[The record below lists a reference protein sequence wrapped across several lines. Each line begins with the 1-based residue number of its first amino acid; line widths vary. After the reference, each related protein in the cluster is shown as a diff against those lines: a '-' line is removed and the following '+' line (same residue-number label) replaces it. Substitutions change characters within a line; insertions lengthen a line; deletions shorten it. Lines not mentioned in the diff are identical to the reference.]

1 MAAFE
6 YTKSQNGIK
15 APTANYNVQPNLTAQ
30 RGFEQLTKAV
40 SAGMQ
45 LGTQINESNYK
56 QALIEQ
62 RNTMNQFKTDF
73 DGAAYEQ
80 QKEMMA
86 SLPDLVV
93 NKYQGDDV
101 RNADLRSRG
110 LQFQEGLESFLAKTG
125 IQIEHTNNVTS
136 QNVAFIDYSEKF
148 NATNDINER
157 LRLRDEFHETQVKP
171 YEGLDDPLAQELY
184 SKGIKGWQ
192 TINTAYQQ
200 NLRTRADNEITTNV
214 MTGIATELKINGFL
228 DDKAYKRALDNLS
241 RRSDYYEKEFV
252 LKTELN
258 NTVLRGLYGVF
269 NDPNMEVN
277 RDNYKTYMQRVDD
290 YTKLAP
296 NALGS
301 EAYKKAISFGLT
313 LKNRIE
319 AQELTDIQAM
329 LLDPS
334 VPQKEFETE
343 TLRIQEL
350 GTISPEQMSSFNSRK
365 AIVRNQTAQREIIAP
380 LIQAKDYDG
389 LVNGVKAGE
398 YSGSMVRSSVK
409 DTLEFAFAQI
419 QETTNKP
426 TMAALSVL
434 QDYKTFKEKGIAP
447 TKVDAIDNIL
457 KMPSS
462 GTVMT
467 NEDIVNFL
475 HVKEAAR
482 EANYVSSNSQKVNTD
497 YLILKGYASMGIPDM
512 AQKFNTYKNSP
523 ISVKEADIDKA
534 LYEGI
539 DAKPT
544 WSENLNPENI
554 TSLRGMLRPA
564 VKSLMKAGVDPSDV
578 RNELDDF
585 INQSFINA
593 DPKFG
598 SDSEVLIPIT
608 NGVRTEDD
616 YNRAYRAI
624 DDAMRNDP
632 DIPEANR
639 GQLQYLGPKQ
649 MADPYSDWIAI
660 DSRGVILGIPYEKIK
675 SAAETE
681 IFE

>member
-6 YTKSQNGIK
+6 YTRTQNGIK
-15 APTANYNVQPNLTAQ
+15 APSATYNVSPNLTAQ
-30 RGFEQLTKAV
+30 RGFENLTKAV

-62 RNTMNQFKTDF
+62 RNTMNQFKADF

-110 LQFQEGLESFLAKTG
+110 MQFQEGLEGFLAKTG
-125 IQIEHTNNVTS
+125 IQIEHNKNVTS
-136 QNVAFIDYSEKF
+136 QNVAFIGASEDF
-148 NATNDINER
+148 NNTNDINER
-157 LRLRDEFHETQVKP
+157 LKIRDKYFNEQVKP
-171 YEGLDDPLAQELY
+171 YEGIDDPLAQELY
-184 SKGIKGWQ
+184 AKGMKGWE
-192 TINTAYQQ
+192 TINTAYQK

-214 MTGIATELKINGFL
+214 MTNLASEIKISGFL
-228 DDKAYKRALDNLS
+228 SKEAYDRNISELA
-241 RRSDYYEKEFV
+241 RRSDYYENEFA
-252 LKTELN
+252 LKTQFN
-258 NTVLRGLYGVF
+258 NAVFRGMYGVF
-269 NDPNMEVN
+269 NDPNMEVS
-277 RDNYKTYMQRVDD
+277 RANYATYMKRLDD

-296 NALGS
+296 NSIGS
-301 EAYKKAISFGLT
+301 EAYKKAVTFGRT
-313 LKNRIE
+313 LRDRIE
-319 AQELTDIQAM
+319 RQEMTDLQAM
-329 LLDPS
+329 LVDS
-334 VPQKEFETE
+334 AVPQSEFEVASLE
-343 TLRIQEL
+343 LKEL
-350 GTISPEQMSSFNSRK
+350 GTISDEQMSSFNSRK
-365 AIVRNQTAQREIIAP
+365 AIIRNETAQREVIAP
-380 LIQAKDYDG
+380 LISSKDYDG
-389 LVNGVKAGE
+389 LVAGVKAGE

-419 QETTNKP
+419 QETSGSP

-434 QDYKTFKEKGIAP
+434 KDYKGFREKGLAP
-447 TKVDAIDNIL
+447 SKLPAIDAIL

-475 HVKEAAR
+475 HVKEATR
-482 EANYVSSNSQKVNTD
+482 EAGYVSANSQKVNND
-497 YLILKGYASMGIPDM
+497 YLVLKGYEAMGIPDM
-512 AQKFNTYKNSP
+512 ADKFNTYKNSP
-523 ISVKEADIDKA
+523 VSVKEADVDKA

-539 DAKPT
+539 DAKPNF
-544 WSENLNPENI
+544 SENLNPRNI
-554 TSLRGMLRPA
+554 TSLRAMLRPT
-564 VKSLMKAGVDPSDV
+564 VKSLMRAGVDISDV
-578 RNELDDF
+578 KKELGDF
-585 INQSFINA
+585 TEEAFINA

-598 SDSEVLIPIT
+598 NDSEVLIPIT

-616 YNRAYRAI
+616 YNRAYSAI
-624 DDAMRNDP
+624 DYAMRNDP
-632 DIPEANR
+632 DIPAKDR
-639 GQLQYLGPKQ
+639 GQLQYLGPKY
-649 MADPYSDWIAI
+649 MSDPESEWIAI
-660 DSRGVILGIPYEKIK
+660 DSRGVILGIPYEKIQ

>member
-6 YTKSQNGIK
+6 YTKSQGGIK
-15 APTANYNVQPNLTAQ
+15 APTANYNVQPNLTVQ

-45 LGTQINESNYK
+45 LGTQINEANYK

-110 LQFQEGLESFLAKTG
+110 LQFQEGLESYLAKTG

-157 LRLRDEFHETQVKP
+157 LRLRDEFHATQVKP

-184 SKGIKGWQ
+184 SKGMKGWQ

-214 MTGIATELKINGFL
+214 MTGIATELKINGFV
-228 DDKAYKRALDNLS
+228 DEAAHKRAIDNLS
-241 RRSDYYEKEFV
+241 RRSDYYEKEFA

-258 NTVLRGLYGVF
+258 NSVLRGLYGVF
-269 NDPNMEVN
+269 NNPDMEVT
-277 RDNYKTYMQRVDD
+277 RDNYKTYMQRVED

-296 NALGS
+296 NAIGS
-301 EAYKKAISFGLT
+301 EAYKKAITFGLT

-329 LLDPS
+329 LLDPA
-334 VPQKEFETE
+334 VPQKEFEVE

-380 LIQAKDYDG
+380 LIQSKDYDG

-419 QETTNKP
+419 QESTNKP

-434 QDYKTFKEKGIAP
+434 QDYKAFKEKGIAP
-447 TKVDAIDNIL
+447 TKIDAIDNIL

-475 HVKEAAR
+475 HIKEAAR
-482 EANYVSSNSQKVNTD
+482 EANYVSANSQKVNTD

-523 ISVKEADIDKA
+523 ISVKEADVESA
-534 LYEGI
+534 LLEGI
-539 DAKPT
+539 DAQPT
-544 WSENLNPENI
+544 WSEDLNPENV

-564 VKSLMKAGVDPSDV
+564 IKSLMKAGVDPSDV
-578 RNELDDF
+578 RNELGKF
-585 INQSFINA
+585 IEQSFINA

-598 SDSEVLIPIT
+598 WKNEVLIPIT

-624 DDAMRNDP
+624 DSAMQNDP
-632 DIPEANR
+632 DIPIANR
-639 GQLQYLGPKQ
+639 GQLQYLGPKH
-649 MADPYSDWIAI
+649 MSDPESDWIAI
-660 DSRGVILGIPYEKIK
+660 DSRGVILGIPYEKIE
-675 SAAETE
+675 SAAKTE